1 LEKKRAPCWVLVT
14 IAANIGDTAVLD
26 YPACFTDSVVGLIP
40 KAGVEARFLELMMRA
55 QKQHLNDIAPQM
67 AQKNIN
73 IEILKP
79 IKVPVPTL
87 AEQKR
92 IVAAVEKLE
101 ATITEAQAV
110 IDAAPARKQV
120 IMQKYL

>member
-1 LEKKRAPCWVLVT
+1 MT

-40 KAGVEARFLELMMRA
+40 KAEIEARFLELMMRA

-79 IKVPVPTL
+79 IELPVPDL
-87 AEQKR
+87 AEQR
-92 IVAAVEKLE
+92 RVVAIVEKLE
-101 ATITEAQAV
+101 ATIAEAQAV
-110 IDAAPARKQV
+110 IDAAPAQKQT
-120 IMQKYL
+120 IMELHL